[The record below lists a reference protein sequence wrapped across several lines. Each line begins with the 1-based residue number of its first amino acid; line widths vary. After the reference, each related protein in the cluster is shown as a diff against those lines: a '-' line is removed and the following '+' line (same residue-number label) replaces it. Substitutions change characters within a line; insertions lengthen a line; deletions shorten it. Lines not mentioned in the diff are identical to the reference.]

1 MDRRRTRCP
10 WWYVAG
16 VVAALLAGF
25 PQGVEADEIRM
36 LASNAVREA
45 YSELLPAFEKETG
58 HHVSVEWGGTVDI
71 LRRAGAGENIDVVVV
86 PAGRVDEL
94 IARGVAVKRTD
105 LAASAIGV
113 AVMGWSPA
121 VYDP

>member
-1 MDRRRTRCP
+1 MDWRRTRCL

-25 PQGVEADEIRM
+25 PQGVVADEIRM

-58 HHVSVEWGGTVDI
+58 RCRV
-71 LRRAGAGENIDVVVV
+71 LR
-86 PAGRVDEL
+86 
-94 IARGVAVKRTD
+94 
-105 LAASAIGV
+105 
-113 AVMGWSPA
+113 
-121 VYDP
+121 